1 MKTTTKFAS
10 IVAGIIATIL
20 GALAVIGIIVL
31 VAKYSNNITFTADF
45 IKTLVLC
52 LLFFVLG
59 SALLRKS
66 GNVKK
71 LLILVLML
79 AVIIIETFVWKGT
92 IFYYAYLT
100 IALVIKDAQTLLTFS
115 DAYSTL
121 IYITLIFTAI
131 ATICHIISMAMSKT
145 KK

>member
-10 IVAGIIATIL
+10 IIAGIIATIL

-31 VAKYSNNITFTADF
+31 VAKYSNNITFTGDF

-100 IALVIKDAQTLLTFS
+100 IALVIQDAQTLLTFS